1 MSFVSIGVDM
11 ARRSPGF
18 GFCFLL
24 ITCLTS
30 GCRKAI
36 PSDRGAAAP
45 PVKVEIATPIVRKV
59 TDFAEFTGQTVAT
72 DSVDIRARVTG
83 FLDKVHFDQTPP
95 QGSDG
100 VVVTPDPT
108 SVTREVRQGE
118 LLYEIDNREYLAALS
133 AAQAEVAAS
142 EAAQKKADGDFNRQK
157 ALKDRGAASAEEYDR
172 AIAAKA
178 EADAQY
184 LSAKS
189 HEKQALLNLEFT
201 QITAPIPGR
210 ISRSRVTV
218 GNLVSADST
227 LLTTIVSVDPIYAE
241 FDLDERTLLNL
252 MQRIREGKLSDTLE
266 RYPVALSLAN
276 ETDFPHQG
284 VLSFV
289 DNRVDPGTGTLRVR
303 GVFSNPRSLDDR
315 GRLLIPGMFARIRIP
330 VSEPY
335 DGVLINERAV
345 GRDQGQTYVFVLN
358 DQNEV
363 VYRAIELG
371 LPQGNLR
378 AVKAGLKGTERV
390 VVNGLQRIR
399 PGARVDP
406 QEVLMEP
413 AVVGPGGAGGPEKPA
428 PSPSP
433 Q

>member
-1 MSFVSIGVDM
+1 MNFASHR
-11 ARRSPGF
+11 AATALRSVAF
-18 GFCFLL
+18 WSCFLL
-24 ITCLTS
+24 TACLAN
-30 GCRKAI
+30 GCRKAV
-36 PSDRGAAAP
+36 PSSLGGAVP
-45 PVKVEIATPIVRKV
+45 PAKVEVATPIVRGV

-72 DSVDIRARVTG
+72 DSVEVRARVTG
-83 FLDKVHFDQTPP
+83 FLDKVHFDQTPA
-95 QGSDG
+95 QAADG
-100 VVVTPDPT
+100 DVVPPDPT
-108 SVTREVRQGE
+108 SVTREVQQGE
-118 LLYEIDNREYLAALS
+118 LLYEIDNREYLAALT

-172 AIAAKA
+172 AVAAKA
-178 EADAQY
+178 EADAQH

-201 QITAPIPGR
+201 QITAPIRGR

-218 GNLVSADST
+218 GNLVSADNT

-252 MQRIREGKLSDTLE
+252 MKRIRDGKLSDTLE
-266 RYPVALSLAN
+266 RYPVSLALAN

-284 VLSFV
+284 ILSFV
-289 DNRVDPGTGTLRVR
+289 DNQVDPGTGTLRVR
-303 GVFSNPRSLDDR
+303 GVFANPRSLDDR

-335 DGVLINERAV
+335 QGVLINERAV
-345 GRDQGQTYVFVLN
+345 ARDQGQTYVFVID

-378 AVKAGLKGTERV
+378 AVKEGLTGTERV

-399 PGARVDP
+399 PGVKVDP
-406 QEVLMEP
+406 QEVTMEP
-413 AVVGPGGAGGPEKPA
+413 GSVGQGGGGGVQKPA